1 MNICHMAAKEHPEVI
16 EVRQQLIAVCVLD
29 YEEAAEY
36 ASIDCDGANFD
47 EYGRSELLFFS

>member
-36 ASIDCDGANFD
+36 ASIDCDGVNFD
-47 EYGRSELLFFS
+47 EYGRSGW